1 MYLTIIYSLPMS
13 GPELDQTHASLFV
26 LRLGHALHKS
36 GYAAHS
42 LEEILQ
48 KVCDRLGIVGQFFTT
63 PTAIMASFGPLDHQQ
78 THLIRVQPGELNLGR
93 LSALDD
99 VVQAVLDG
107 TETPQ
112 EGSARIDKILTKKPT
127 YPWWL
132 RVFGYAIVSAA
143 GCRFLGGAYYDVV
156 VSASVGLLIG
166 LIALAFKRFTIT
178 SHVFELTASFVSSAM
193 VTFIAAQGLHISIPT
208 STLAG
213 IITLLPGL
221 TITVAMT
228 ELASRHLSSGSARLS
243 SAFIV
248 FAAMTFGVA
257 LGTTVVTEI
266 YGGPVRSFA
275 PERLPPWTQFA
286 ALALA
291 PVGFS
296 LLLRARPQDIPLV
309 CGASWLGYL
318 GFQLGAKHLGQ
329 VLGASMGTLTVGIV
343 SNLFER
349 FKFGP
354 ASVPL
359 VPGVLLLVPGSI
371 GYRSLTM
378 LLNQS
383 VEPGLAAGI
392 TAVLTAVALAGGVI
406 VANVLIP
413 PTK

>member
-1 MYLTIIYSLPMS
+1 M
-13 GPELDQTHASLFV
+13 PEPDLDQRQTSLFV
-26 LRLGHALHKS
+26 LRLGHALHAS

-42 LEEILQ
+42 LEEILL
-48 KVCDRLGIVGQFFTT
+48 KVCDRLEVVGQFFTT
-63 PTAIMASFGPLDHQQ
+63 PTAIIASFGPLDRQQ

-99 VVQAVLDG
+99 VVHGVLSG
-107 TETPQ
+107 TLTPQ
-112 EGSARIDKILTKKPT
+112 AGSSAIDRIVTKRPT

-132 RVFGYAIVSAA
+132 RVFGYAIVSGA
-143 GCRFLGGAYYDVV
+143 GCKFLGGGYDDVA
-156 VSASVGLLIG
+156 VSAAVGLLIG
-166 LIALAFKRFTIT
+166 FIALAFKRFTIT
-178 SHVFELTASFVSSAM
+178 SHVFELTATFVASAL
-193 VTFIAAQGLHISIPT
+193 VSLIATQGFRISIPT
-208 STLAG
+208 ATLAS

-257 LGTTVVTEI
+257 LGTAVVTAA
-266 YGGPVRSFA
+266 YGGPIRSYT

-286 ALALA
+286 ALAIA
-291 PVGFS
+291 PIGFA
-296 LLLRARPQDIPLV
+296 LLLRARPRDVPLV

-318 GFQLGAKHLGQ
+318 GFQVGATHLGQ
-329 VLGASMGTLTVGIV
+329 VLGASIGTLTVGLV
-343 SNLFER
+343 SNAFER
-349 FKFGP
+349 LRFGP

-359 VPGVLLLVPGSI
+359 VPGVLLLVPGSL
-371 GYRSLTM
+371 GYNSLTM

-383 VEPGLAAGI
+383 LEPGLSAGI
-392 TAVLTAVALAGGVI
+392 TAVLTAVALAGGLI
-406 VANVLIP
+406 VANVLVP

>member
-1 MYLTIIYSLPMS
+1 M
-13 GPELDQTHASLFV
+13 PEPDLDQRHTSLFV
-26 LRLGHALHKS
+26 LRLGHALHAS

-42 LEEILQ
+42 LEDVLQ
-48 KVCDRLGIVGQFFTT
+48 KVCDRLDVIGQFFTT
-63 PTAIMASFGPLDHQQ
+63 PTAIMASFGPLDRQQ

-99 VVQAVLDG
+99 VVQGVLSG
-107 TETPQ
+107 TLTP
-112 EGSARIDKILTKKPT
+112 EAGSAEIDRIVTKRPT

-143 GCRFLGGAYYDVV
+143 GCKFLGGGYDDIA
-156 VSASVGLLIG
+156 VSAGVGLLIG
-166 LIALAFKRFTIT
+166 FIALAFKRFTIT
-178 SHVFELTASFVSSAM
+178 SHVFELTASFFASALVS
-193 VTFIAAQGLHISIPT
+193 FIAAEGLRISIPT
-208 STLAG
+208 STLASV
-213 IITLLPGL
+213 ITLLPGL

-257 LGTTVVTEI
+257 LGTAVVTAA
-266 YGGPVRSFA
+266 YGGPIRSFA
-275 PERLPPWTQFA
+275 PERLPPWTQFT

-291 PVGFS
+291 PLGFS
-296 LLLRARPQDIPLV
+296 LLLRARPRDLPLV
-309 CGASWLGYL
+309 CGASWMGYL
-318 GFQLGAKHLGQ
+318 GFQVGATHLGQ
-329 VLGASMGTLTVGIV
+329 VLGASIGTLTVGLV

-349 FKFGP
+349 LRFGP

-359 VPGVLLLVPGSI
+359 VPGVLLLVPGSL

-383 VEPGLAAGI
+383 LEPGLSAGI
-392 TAVLTAVALAGGVI
+392 TAVLTAVALAGGLI
-406 VANVLIP
+406 VANVLVP

>member
-1 MYLTIIYSLPMS
+1 M
-13 GPELDQTHASLFV
+13 PEPDLDQRQTSLFV
-26 LRLGHALHKS
+26 LRLGHALHAS

-42 LEEILQ
+42 LEEILL
-48 KVCDRLGIVGQFFTT
+48 KVCDRLEVVGQFFTT
-63 PTAIMASFGPLDHQQ
+63 PTAIIASFGPLDRQQ

-99 VVQAVLDG
+99 VVHGVLSG
-107 TETPQ
+107 TLTPQ
-112 EGSARIDKILTKKPT
+112 AGSSAIDRIVTKRPT

-132 RVFGYAIVSAA
+132 RVFGYAIVSGA
-143 GCRFLGGAYYDVV
+143 GCKFLGGGYDDVA
-156 VSASVGLLIG
+156 VSAAVGLLIG
-166 LIALAFKRFTIT
+166 FIALAFKRFTIT
-178 SHVFELTASFVSSAM
+178 SHVFELTATFVASAL
-193 VTFIAAQGLHISIPT
+193 VSLIATQGFRISIPT
-208 STLAG
+208 ATLAS

-257 LGTTVVTEI
+257 LGTAVVTAA
-266 YGGPVRSFA
+266 YGGPIRSYT

-286 ALALA
+286 ALAIA
-291 PVGFS
+291 PIGFA
-296 LLLRARPQDIPLV
+296 LLLRARPRDVPLV

-318 GFQLGAKHLGQ
+318 GFQVGATHLGQ
-329 VLGASMGTLTVGIV
+329 VLGASIGTLTVGLV
-343 SNLFER
+343 SNAFER
-349 FKFGP
+349 LRFGP

-359 VPGVLLLVPGSI
+359 VPGVLLLVPGSL
-371 GYRSLTM
+371 GYNSLTM

-383 VEPGLAAGI
+383 LEPGLSAAI
-392 TAVLTAVALAGGVI
+392 TAVLTAVALAGGLI
-406 VANVLIP
+406 VANVLVP

>member
-1 MYLTIIYSLPMS
+1 M
-13 GPELDQTHASLFV
+13 PEPDLDQRQTSLFV
-26 LRLGHALHKS
+26 LRLGHALHAS

-48 KVCDRLGIVGQFFTT
+48 KVCGRLEIVAQFFTT
-63 PTAIMASFGPLDHQQ
+63 PTAIMASFGPLDRQQ

-99 VVQAVLDG
+99 VVRGVLDG
-107 TETPQ
+107 ALTP
-112 EGSARIDKILTKKPT
+112 EAGSAQIDRIVTKKPT

-143 GCRFLGGAYYDVV
+143 GCKFLGGGYDDLV
-156 VSASVGLLIG
+156 VSAAVGLLIG
-166 LIALAFKRFTIT
+166 FIALAFKRFTIT
-178 SHVFELTASFVSSAM
+178 SHVFELTASFVASAL
-193 VTFIAAQGLHISIPT
+193 VSFIAAEGVRISVPT
-208 STLAG
+208 STLAS

-257 LGTTVVTEI
+257 LGTAVVTAA
-266 YGGPVRSFA
+266 YGGPIRSYA
-275 PERLPPWTQFA
+275 PERLAQWTQFG

-291 PVGFS
+291 PLGFS
-296 LLLRARPQDIPLV
+296 LLLRARPRDIPLV
-309 CGASWLGYL
+309 CGVSWLGYL
-318 GFQLGAKHLGQ
+318 GFQVGATHLGQ
-329 VLGASMGTLTVGIV
+329 VLGASIGTLTVGLV

-349 FKFGP
+349 LKFGP

-359 VPGVLLLVPGSI
+359 VPGVLLLVPGSL

-383 VEPGLAAGI
+383 LEPGLSAGI
-392 TAVLTAVALAGGVI
+392 TAVLTAVALAGGLI
-406 VANVLIP
+406 VANVLVP

>member
-1 MYLTIIYSLPMS
+1 M
-13 GPELDQTHASLFV
+13 PETDPDKRHTSLFV
-26 LRLGHALHKS
+26 LRLAHALHAS

-48 KVCDRLGIVGQFFTT
+48 KVCDRLEIIGQFFTT
-63 PTAIMASFGPLDHQQ
+63 PTAIFASFGPLDRQQ

-99 VVQAVLDG
+99 VAHGVLSG
-107 TETPQ
+107 TLTP
-112 EGSARIDKILTKKPT
+112 EAGSAQIDRIVTKKPT

-143 GCRFLGGAYYDVV
+143 GCKFLGGGYDDVV
-156 VSASVGLLIG
+156 VSAVVGLLIG
-166 LIALAFKRFTIT
+166 FIALVFKRFTIT
-178 SHVFELTASFVSSAM
+178 SHVFELTATFVASAL
-193 VTFIAAQGLHISIPT
+193 VSFIAAQGFRISIPT
-208 STLAG
+208 STLAS

-257 LGTTVVTEI
+257 LGTAVVTAA
-266 YGGPVRSFA
+266 YGGPIRSFA
-275 PERLPPWTQFA
+275 PERLPPWTQFV
-286 ALALA
+286 ALGLA
-291 PVGFS
+291 PLGFS
-296 LLLRARPQDIPLV
+296 LLLRARPRDIPLI

-318 GFQLGAKHLGQ
+318 GFQVGATHLGQ
-329 VLGASMGTLTVGIV
+329 VLGASIGTLTVGLV

-349 FKFGP
+349 FRFGP

-359 VPGVLLLVPGSI
+359 VPGVLLLVPGSL

-383 VEPGLAAGI
+383 LEPGLSAGI
-392 TAVLTAVALAGGVI
+392 TAVLTAVALAGGLI
-406 VANVLIP
+406 VANVLVP

>member
-1 MYLTIIYSLPMS
+1 MLEPD
-13 GPELDQTHASLFV
+13 LDQRHASLFV
-26 LRLGHALHKS
+26 LRLGHALHAS

-48 KVCDRLGIVGQFFTT
+48 KVCDRLEIVAQFFTT
-63 PTAIMASFGPLDHQQ
+63 PTAIMASFGPLDRQQ

-99 VVQAVLDG
+99 VVQGVLSG
-107 TETPQ
+107 TLTP
-112 EGSARIDKILTKKPT
+112 EAGSAAIDRILTKKPT

-132 RVFGYAIVSAA
+132 RVFGYAIVSGA
-143 GCRFLGGAYYDVV
+143 GCRFLGGGYDDVV
-156 VSASVGLLIG
+156 VSAAVGLLIG
-166 LIALAFKRFTIT
+166 FIALAFKRFTIT
-178 SHVFELTASFVSSAM
+178 SHVFELTASFVASAL
-193 VTFIAAQGLHISIPT
+193 VSFIAAEGLRISIPT
-208 STLAG
+208 STLAS

-257 LGTTVVTEI
+257 LGTAVVTAA
-266 YGGPVRSFA
+266 YGSPVRSFA
-275 PERLPPWTQFA
+275 PERLPSWSQFVA
-286 ALALA
+286 MAIA
-291 PVGFS
+291 PLGFA
-296 LLLRARPQDIPLV
+296 LLLRARPRDIPLV

-318 GFQLGAKHLGQ
+318 GFQVGATHLGQ
-329 VLGASMGTLTVGIV
+329 VLGASMGTLTVGLV

-349 FKFGP
+349 LKFGP

-359 VPGVLLLVPGSI
+359 VPGVLLLVPGSL

-383 VEPGLAAGI
+383 LEPGLSAGI
-392 TAVLTAVALAGGVI
+392 TAVLTAVALAGGLI
-406 VANVLIP
+406 VANVLVP

>member
-1 MYLTIIYSLPMS
+1 M
-13 GPELDQTHASLFV
+13 PEPDLDQRQTSLFV
-26 LRLGHALHKS
+26 LRLGHALHAS

-42 LEEILQ
+42 LEDVLQ
-48 KVCDRLGIVGQFFTT
+48 KVCDRLDIIGQFFTT
-63 PTAIMASFGPLDHQQ
+63 PTAIMASFGPLDRQQ

-99 VVQAVLDG
+99 VVQGVLSA
-107 TETPQ
+107 TMTPQ
-112 EGSARIDKILTKKPT
+112 AGSAEIDRIVTKKPT

-143 GCRFLGGAYYDVV
+143 GCKFLGGGYDDVV
-156 VSASVGLLIG
+156 VSAAVGLFIG
-166 LIALAFKRFTIT
+166 VIALVFKRFTIT
-178 SHVFELTASFVSSAM
+178 SHVFELTATFVASALVSFV
-193 VTFIAAQGLHISIPT
+193 AAQGFRISIPT
-208 STLAG
+208 STLAS

-248 FAAMTFGVA
+248 FAVMTFGVA
-257 LGTTVVTEI
+257 LGTAVVTAA
-266 YGGPVRSFA
+266 YGGPIRSFA
-275 PERLPPWTQFA
+275 PERLPPWTEFV
-286 ALALA
+286 ALGLG
-291 PVGFS
+291 PLGFS
-296 LLLRARPQDIPLV
+296 LLLRARPRDIPLV

-318 GFQLGAKHLGQ
+318 GFQVGAAHLGQ
-329 VLGASMGTLTVGIV
+329 VLGASIGTLTIGLV

-349 FKFGP
+349 FRFGP

-359 VPGVLLLVPGSI
+359 VPGVLLLVPGSL

-383 VEPGLAAGI
+383 FEPGLSAGI
-392 TAVLTAVALAGGVI
+392 TAVLTAVALAGGLI
-406 VANVLIP
+406 VANVLVP

>member
-1 MYLTIIYSLPMS
+1 M
-13 GPELDQTHASLFV
+13 
-26 LRLGHALHKS
+26 
-36 GYAAHS
+36 
-42 LEEILQ
+42 
-48 KVCDRLGIVGQFFTT
+48 
-63 PTAIMASFGPLDHQQ
+63 
-78 THLIRVQPGELNLGR
+78 
-93 LSALDD
+93 
-99 VVQAVLDG
+99 
-107 TETPQ
+107 
-112 EGSARIDKILTKKPT
+112 
-127 YPWWL
+127 
-132 RVFGYAIVSAA
+132 
-143 GCRFLGGAYYDVV
+143 
-156 VSASVGLLIG
+156 
-166 LIALAFKRFTIT
+166 
-178 SHVFELTASFVSSAM
+178 TASFVASAL
-193 VTFIAAQGLHISIPT
+193 VSFIAAQGLHISILT
-208 STLAG
+208 TTLAG

-248 FAAMTFGVA
+248 FAAMTFGGA
-257 LGTTVVTEI
+257 LGTTVVTAI

-275 PERLPPWTQFA
+275 PERLPPWTQLA

-296 LLLRARPQDIPLV
+296 LLLRARPRDIPLV
-309 CGASWLGYL
+309 CGASWLGYM
-318 GFQLGAKHLGQ
+318 GFQVGAEHLGQ
-329 VLGASMGTLTVGIV
+329 VLV

-383 VEPGLAAGI
+383 VEPVVAAGI
-392 TAVLTAVALAGGVI
+392 TAVLAAVALAGGLI

>member
-1 MYLTIIYSLPMS
+1 M
-13 GPELDQTHASLFV
+13 PEPDLDQRQTSLFV
-26 LRLGHALHKS
+26 LRLGHALHAS

-42 LEEILQ
+42 LEEILL
-48 KVCDRLGIVGQFFTT
+48 KVCDRLEVVAQFFTT
-63 PTAIMASFGPLDHQQ
+63 PTAIMASFGPLDRQQ

-99 VVQAVLDG
+99 VVQGVLSG
-107 TETPQ
+107 TLTP
-112 EGSARIDKILTKKPT
+112 EAGSAQIDRIVTKKPT

-143 GCRFLGGAYYDVV
+143 GCKFLGGGYDDVV
-156 VSASVGLLIG
+156 VSAAVGLLIG
-166 LIALAFKRFTIT
+166 FIALAFKRFTIT
-178 SHVFELTASFVSSAM
+178 SHVFELTATFVASAL
-193 VTFIAAQGLHISIPT
+193 VAFIAAQGLRISIPT
-208 STLAG
+208 ATLAS

-257 LGTTVVTEI
+257 LGTAVVTAA
-266 YGGPVRSFA
+266 YGAPVRSYA
-275 PERLPPWTQFA
+275 PERLPPWTQFV
-286 ALALA
+286 ALAIA
-291 PVGFS
+291 PLGFS
-296 LLLRARPQDIPLV
+296 LLLRARPRDIPLV

-318 GFQLGAKHLGQ
+318 GFQVGATHLGQ
-329 VLGASMGTLTVGIV
+329 VLGASIGTLTVGLV

-349 FKFGP
+349 FRFGP

-359 VPGVLLLVPGSI
+359 VPGVLLLVPGSL

-392 TAVLTAVALAGGVI
+392 TAVLTAVALAGGLI
-406 VANVLIP
+406 VANVLVP

>member
-1 MYLTIIYSLPMS
+1 MS
-13 GPELDQTHASLFV
+13 EPDLDQRHKSLFV
-26 LRLGHALHKS
+26 LRLGHALHSS

-42 LEEILQ
+42 LEEVLLHVSDKLEI
-48 KVCDRLGIVGQFFTT
+48 IAQFFTT

-93 LSALDD
+93 LSALHD
-99 VVQAVLDG
+99 VVHGVVRGTLSPRDG
-107 TETPQ
+107 SQ
-112 EGSARIDKILTKKPT
+112 RIDRILTKKPT

-132 RVFGYAIVSAA
+132 RVIGYGIVSAA
-143 GCRFLGGAYYDVV
+143 GCRFLGGGYDEVAV
-156 VSASVGLLIG
+156 GASVGLLIG
-166 LIALAFKRFTIT
+166 LIAIVFKRLTIT
-178 SHVFELTASFVSSAM
+178 SHVFELTASFVASAL
-193 VTFIAAQGLHISIPT
+193 VSLVAAQGLHISIPT
-208 STLAG
+208 TTLGG

-257 LGTTVVTEI
+257 LGTAVVTAI
-266 YGGPVRSFA
+266 YGAPIRSFA
-275 PERLPPWTQFA
+275 PARLPLWTQYV

-291 PVGFS
+291 PIGFS
-296 LLLRARPQDIPLV
+296 LLLRARPRDIPIV
-309 CGASWLGYL
+309 SIASWLGYA
-318 GFQLGAKHLGQ
+318 GFQLGAAHLGQ
-329 VLGASMGTLTVGIV
+329 VLGASIGTLTVGIA

-349 FKFGP
+349 FRLGP

-392 TAVLTAVALAGGVI
+392 TAVLTAVALAGGLI
-406 VANVLIP
+406 VANVLVP